1 MRIPILIGAPNTLP
15 ETMQNDPQSTVIAEG
30 ATDGLREI
38 QRTLKGAGIESE
50 IVRPPPQHCT
60 S

>member
-1 MRIPILIGAPNTLP
+1 MP
-15 ETMQNDPQSTVIAEG
+15 NDPQSTVIAEG